1 VQALAISMQAC
12 ATPAPAESRP
22 AATDLSPG
30 TLAAVQ
36 ASEAMDDEELKLAM
50 SMSVEASQGATS
62 GAPAGEAG
70 MAGLYD
76 PGFLSSVLS
85 SLPGVD
91 TSDPRVQGVLD
102 GIKKDEKQD
111 GEKKDEKK

>member
-1 VQALAISMQAC
+1 MQAC
-12 ATPAPAESRP
+12 ATPAPVESRP
-22 AATDLSPG
+22 AGGGATATDISPG

-50 SMSVEASQGATS
+50 SMSVEASQGAAS
-62 GAPAGEAG
+62 SAPAGEAG

-111 GEKKDEKK
+111 GEKKDEK

>member
-1 VQALAISMQAC
+1 MQAC
-12 ATPAPAESRP
+12 ATPAPAETRP
-22 AATDLSPG
+22 SGGAADVSPG

-50 SMSVEASQGATS
+50 SMSVEAAQGAAATP
-62 GAPAGEAG
+62 APAADAG

-76 PGFLSSVLS
+76 AGFLSTVLS

-91 TSDPRVQGVLD
+91 TSDPRVQGVLE
-102 GIKKDEKQD
+102 GIKKDEKPE
-111 GEKKDEKK
+111 EKKDGK